1 MHSDD
6 EQLNTLKEWWSKNG
20 KPLVAGVVI
29 AVAGVGGWKGWEHHQ
44 ISQAVSAS
52 DLYIELT
59 QVVAQGVGES
69 RDQQAQALIN
79 RLTQEY
85 ASSVYADYARLFAA
99 RLAVERDAL
108 EEAESHLQAA
118 LSATRIEAIEL
129 VARLRLARILHSQ
142 EQLDEALA
150 ILDVQDSAGF
160 TTEFQSLRGDLLM
173 AKGDTFAAREAYER
187 ALEASQMIGESAPL
201 VEIKLDSLAHQGEA

>member
-29 AVAGVGGWKGWEHHQ
+29 AVAGVGGWKGWEQHQ

-69 RDQQAQALIN
+69 RDQQAQALID
-79 RLTQEY
+79 RLTQEH
-85 ASSVYADYARLFAA
+85 AASVYADYARLFAA

-108 EEAESHLQAA
+108 EEAEGHLQAA

-187 ALEASQMIGESAPL
+187 ALEASRMIGESAPL